1 MTIAPGNDIQLRGL
15 GRNGVASMAVKKM
28 MASRREK
35 GTMQAHMKKIPRVL
49 KLAQFWLIILT
60 MTALLILGELDTSIV
75 ATALLSIT
83 DDFSRLDPKIS
94 FGVEYHWSLLVI
106 YRKVSCPA
114 YISKRII

>member
-1 MTIAPGNDIQLRGL
+1 MFNIPEAEERS
-15 GRNGVASMAVKKM
+15 AS
-28 MASRREK
+28 
-35 GTMQAHMKKIPRVL
+35 
-49 KLAQFWLIILT
+49 
-60 MTALLILGELDTSIV
+60 
-75 ATALLSIT
+75 SIT